1 MIHLTVTTVER
12 IVLHEDDVI
21 QISLPTMSGEITI
34 LPNHVPMLS
43 VISQGE
49 MRIEQVAG
57 GDISWFVSGGMV
69 LVDQETDFTRVEILT
84 DLAERAADL
93 DTAEIEE
100 ARRRAEK
107 LLAEKPI
114 NVDLAKVE
122 AALQREMARL
132 RLAQKKQKRSGA
144 QGTESSEL

>member
-1 MIHLTVTTVER
+1 MER

-69 LVDQETDFTRVEILT
+69 L
-84 DLAERAADL
+84 
-93 DTAEIEE
+93 
-100 ARRRAEK
+100 
-107 LLAEKPI
+107 
-114 NVDLAKVE
+114 
-122 AALQREMARL
+122 
-132 RLAQKKQKRSGA
+132 
-144 QGTESSEL
+144 